1 MNLQR
6 IFLSAACL
14 AFCFVPA
21 GHANAVPPLGLFQ
34 SQQAPSVTPSTSV
47 PAGAVESPPATA
59 QRITKY
65 TLPPDRYRKARNL
78 GKIHFRFALI
88 SFVYGLVVL
97 CLVLRWKLAVK
108 YRTLA
113 EKKFSKPFLQAVVFS
128 PLIILTIEP
137 LPLATP

>member
-1 MNLQR
+1 MNVQR

-21 GHANAVPPLGLFQ
+21 DHANAVPPRAFFQ
-34 SQQAPSVTPSTSV
+34 SQQTPSVTAPTSV
-47 PAGAVESPPATA
+47 PAGAEESQPVTA

-65 TLPPDRYRKARNL
+65 ALPPDRYRKARNL
-78 GKIHFRFALI
+78 AKIHFRFALI

-97 CLVLRWKLAVK
+97 YLVLRWKLAVK

-113 EKKFSKPFLQAVVFS
+113 ERKFSKRFLQA
-128 PLIILTIEP
+128 L
-137 LPLATP
+137 